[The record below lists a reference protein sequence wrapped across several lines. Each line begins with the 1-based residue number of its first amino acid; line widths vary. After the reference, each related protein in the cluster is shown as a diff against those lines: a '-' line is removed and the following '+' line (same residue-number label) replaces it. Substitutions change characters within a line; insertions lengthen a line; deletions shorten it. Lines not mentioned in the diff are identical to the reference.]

1 MEPNISR
8 QQVEKLFSRR
18 AHLHPQ
24 EVQALLDGGLPSLNS
39 YVRDLLSAKFGLS
52 TGDAE
57 LMLEIGGREFL
68 KRGGVFR
75 ASTK

>member
-1 MEPNISR
+1 
-8 QQVEKLFSRR
+8 
-18 AHLHPQ
+18 
-24 EVQALLDGGLPSLNS
+24 
-39 YVRDLLSAKFGLS
+39 LSAKFGLS